1 MKIYLKNG
9 DFKKSPS
16 KFLKTENLFFAI
28 NIAKHPNA
36 LAIYIN
42 FTLPVSNLLNR
53 PF

>member
-1 MKIYLKNG
+1 MATLK
-9 DFKKSPS
+9 SRHP

-42 FTLPVSNLLNR
+42 FTQPVSNLLNR